1 MRAKSAGAG
10 AKALTSSTMLAPP
23 RSAQLVRAER
33 LRYPRREEHGGHD
46 QRPSPSSIQP
56 ADMAVSRRSASGM

>member
-1 MRAKSAGAG
+1 
-10 AKALTSSTMLAPP
+10 MLAPP